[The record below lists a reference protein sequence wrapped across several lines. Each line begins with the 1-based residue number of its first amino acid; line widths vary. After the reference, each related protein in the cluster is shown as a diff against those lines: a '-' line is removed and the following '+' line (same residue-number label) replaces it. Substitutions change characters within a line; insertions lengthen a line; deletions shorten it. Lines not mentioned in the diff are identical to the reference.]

1 MPDGARLSRP
11 ASLILGLRLVQFH
24 EQPRA
29 YPGHW
34 SLPAGGRRGQYLPAH
49 AASANPLLTWG
60 LGLGQ
65 LLGVVLLVANGTIL
79 GTVYAKLLLPLC
91 GLLLASVVFK
101 ISHLPWASE
110 MLWGS
115 LGGIALT
122 YSIWFGRKPQKDR
135 LDVLKLLW
143 VLASCGSA
151 LLILLYRAPR
161 EVAYVAPM
169 LLWLAVLDFLASEN
183 KKRPTS

>member
-1 MPDGARLSRP
+1 MNNRALTL
-11 ASLILGLRLVQFH
+11 AIGLCLL
-24 EQPRA
+24 A
-29 YPGHW
+29 
-34 SLPAGGRRGQYLPAH
+34 AGVGKLLAYLPAH

-143 VLASCGSA
+143 ALASCGSA

-169 LLWLAVLDFLASEN
+169 LLWLAVLNFLASEN